1 LPPEAFQWCYEHVK
15 EDLWIASSSGG
26 TDVCTA
32 FILGSPI
39 LPVYA
44 GELQCRGLGADIKSF
59 NMAGESV
66 IEDIGE
72 LVLTKPFPSMPIYF
86 WNDEDGSRLQESYFD
101 MFPGIWRHGDYLK
114 ITDRGTCVIYGRS
127 YATINRGGIT
137 SVTLEFYRVL
147 AQVSSVINSLILA
160 LPLYVSLSFLYLSL
174 VINLVYLLP
183 NEIKKTIKKQILTL
197 CLPCDVTTYMYDFF

>member
-1 LPPEAFQWCYEHVK
+1 PLPPEAFQWCYEHVK

-59 NMAGESV
+59 NMAGGSG

-72 LVLTKPFPSMPIYF
+72 LILTKPFSSMPIYF
-86 WNDEDGSRLQESYFD
+86 WNDGGGCCLQGRCFVLVLGLWRL
-101 MFPGIWRHGDYLK
+101 G
-114 ITDRGTCVIYGRS
+114 
-127 YATINRGGIT
+127 
-137 SVTLEFYRVL
+137 
-147 AQVSSVINSLILA
+147 
-160 LPLYVSLSFLYLSL
+160 
-174 VINLVYLLP
+174 
-183 NEIKKTIKKQILTL
+183 
-197 CLPCDVTTYMYDFF
+197 